1 MSFPVPRS
9 YLGLLI
15 LCFSTIAMGQDV
27 RQWQQ
32 GHVRGSIVDSVSGA
46 PIAFANLLAVSTRDT
61 TRWTGGTTDENGQFR
76 IGPMRPGAYRLKAS
90 HVGHLPLELPFMLSG
105 TELDLGTL
113 RMHTTATNLGE
124 LEVEALR
131 TRAEQI
137 GDTTQFNADAYKTAP
152 DASAEDLLKKL
163 PGVVQEGGTLKVQGE
178 EVRRVLVDGKEFFG
192 DDPNLALR
200 SLPAEVISQIQVFE
214 QQSDQARFTGFDDG
228 TGGKAINIIT
238 RPGMANGAF
247 GRIYAGH
254 DGGSLYSGG
263 GNVNFMKGQR
273 RITLVGMTN
282 NINQQNFSEQDLLG
296 VTEQGGGGRGGGGRG
311 GMRGGRGG
319 GMPGGMG
326 GGANNFMVGPQG
338 GVATTH
344 SVGLNYC
351 DNWGKR
357 TEVAGSYFLNISER
371 DQRTDLVRQQ
381 VLPGDSALFYSE
393 EQRQDSRNANHRMNL
408 RITYKADS
416 NNTFILTPRFS
427 LQDNRSDARTLGSNA
442 FPSGLVDSRTDNL
455 NTNDRNGWS
464 FNSGLLWQRRFAK
477 KGRTFS
483 AQTDVEVNDRDG
495 VSSLFA
501 LNLFDLLTDTN
512 LLDLRTDELTRGYRV
527 GTRLTYTE
535 PLDDKHTL
543 QLNYAANHRD
553 GLTDRVANALDP
565 DLDIFS
571 VLDTSLSN
579 RFSSSFTTQR
589 GGLSLRRNTEKWM
602 LNVGLD
608 GQHATLTGDREFPT
622 AFAVER
628 TFINALPNAMVTFTP
643 AKGTSLRLF
652 YRTST
657 REPSIDQLQDVV
669 DISNPLFL
677 RTGNTQLSQSFT
689 HNVFLRYGRTKAE
702 KGSSFFMLVGGGITD
717 AYIGTSSTVALN
729 APVNVDGLVIPAG
742 GQLSRPVN
750 LDGAWNMRSFL
761 NYGVPVKKLKCNLNL
776 NGGYTFNLLPALIND
791 VVNEAANHSLNQGL
805 TLGSNISERLDFTLG
820 YNASWNFVRNS
831 VQQGADN
838 DFVST
843 TGNFRLQWTTLKHM
857 VVRSNIAYTRFD
869 GLAEGIDDDY
879 LLWNASL
886 GYKLMKDRSLEVA
899 VQCFDILGQNNS
911 IARNVTETWI
921 EDSRTNVLGRYVMLL
936 VTWNIRHF
944 KKMPTGDDGAPMR
957 GGGGP
962 R

>member
-1 MSFPVPRS
+1 MPGRIPLVTITLSLLC
-9 YLGLLI
+9 LGP
-15 LCFSTIAMGQDV
+15 SATAQDE
-27 RQWQQ
+27 RQWQ
-32 GHVRGSIVDSVSGA
+32 GSYVRGTIVDSTSGA
-46 PIAFANLLAVSTRDT
+46 ALAFVNVLAVRNNDT
-61 TRWTGGTTDENGQFR
+61 TRWTGGTTDVDGRFR
-76 IGPMRPGAYRLKAS
+76 IGPMRPGTYRIKAS
-90 HVGHLPLELPFMLSG
+90 HVGHAPLDLPFTLG
-105 TELDLGTL
+105 GEELDLGTL
-113 RMHTTATNLGE
+113 RMRSSATDLGE
-124 LEVEALR
+124 VEVEALR

-137 GDTTQFNADAYKTAP
+137 GDTTQFNADAFKTAP

-163 PGVVQEGGTLKVQGE
+163 PGVAQEGGTLKVQGE

-247 GRIYAGH
+247 GRVYVGH
-254 DGGSLYSGG
+254 DGTDLFSGG
-263 GNVNFMKGQR
+263 GNVNLMRGQR

-296 VTEQGGGGRGGGGRG
+296 VTEQGGGGRGGRGRG
-311 GMRGGRGG
+311 GSYRQINGR
-319 GMPGGMG
+319 PAN
-326 GGANNFMVGPQG
+326 ANNFMVGPQG

-344 SVGLNYC
+344 SIGLNYS
-351 DNWGKR
+351 DDWGKR
-357 TEVAGSYFLNISER
+357 TEVTGSYFVNISER

-381 VLPGDSALFYSE
+381 VLPGDSALFYNE
-393 EQRQDSRNANHRMNL
+393 EQRQDSRNANHRLNV
-408 RITYKADS
+408 RITHKADS

-427 LQDNRSDARTLGSNA
+427 LQDNRSDARTLGGNA
-442 FPSGLVDSRTDNL
+442 FPTGTLDSRTENL
-455 NTNDRNGWS
+455 NTNDRSGWS

-483 AQTDVEVNDRDG
+483 ARTDVEVNDRDG

-501 LNLFDLLTDTN
+501 LNLFQLLTDTN
-512 LLDLRTDELTRGYRV
+512 LLDLRTDELTQGYQV

-553 GLTDRVANALDP
+553 GRTDRVANAFDP
-565 DLDIFS
+565 DLGIYS
-571 VLDTSLSN
+571 VLDTALSN
-579 RFSSSFTTQR
+579 RFTSSFTTHR
-589 GGLSLRRNTEKWM
+589 GGLSLRRRTEKWM
-602 LNVGLD
+602 FNLGLD
-608 GQHATLTGDREFPT
+608 GQHAMLTGDREFPN

-669 DISNPLFL
+669 DVSNPLFL
-677 RTGNTQLSQSFT
+677 RTGNALLLQSYT
-689 HNVFLRYGRTKAE
+689 HNLFMRFGRTQAE
-702 KGSSFFMLVGGGITD
+702 KGTSFFALVGGAITND
-717 AYIGTSSTVALN
+717 HIGTSSSVALN
-729 APVNVDGLVIPAG
+729 APVDVAGITIPAG

-750 LDGAWNMRSFL
+750 LDGAWNVRSFL
-761 NYGVPVKKLKCNLNL
+761 NYGMPLKKLKSNLNL
-776 NGGYTFNLLPALIND
+776 TGGYTFNLLPALIND
-791 VVNEAANHSLNQGL
+791 VVNEAANHSLSQGL
-805 TLGSNISERLDFTLG
+805 SLGSNISEQLDFNLG

-843 TGNFRLQWTTLKHM
+843 TGNFRLQWTTLKNV
-857 VVRSNIAYTRFD
+857 VVRSNLAYTRFD

-879 LLWNASL
+879 MLWNASL
-886 GYKLMKDRSLEVA
+886 GYKLLKDRSLEVA
-899 VQCFDILGQNNS
+899 LQCFDILGQNNS
-911 IARNVTETWI
+911 IARNVTDTWI

-936 VTWNIRHF
+936 VTWNIRDF
-944 KKMPTGDDGAPMR
+944 KKMPAGEEGAPMR
-957 GGGGP
+957 GGGGQ